1 MGHLIGK
8 DIYRKLGK
16 KVDNLTT
23 RAPWS
28 DALYAVLR
36 ELFSAEEADVFI
48 KMPYGLSTL
57 DRIAKIIKYEEA
69 KLRKILDNLSS
80 KGLIMD
86 LHLNGDYQYMPSPL
100 FVGIFE
106 FTMMR
111 TGDRLN
117 TKEWAEFFHAY
128 LYENDS
134 FWAANCGNGEKI
146 SLLRTIPHEDSIKM
160 SDHIEIFDYEKAT
173 ALIESFD
180 KFSIGLCSCRHEKL
194 HVGVKQCDVPLDT
207 CSSFGIAA
215 DFLIRHDM
223 AKEASKTQMLENLAR
238 SKEMG
243 LVLNADNVKGNISF
257 LCHCCKCCCNPLLG
271 IRKFGYPNALVTSNF
286 IAEIDENKCIGCG
299 KCESACPIETIK
311 MVPID
316 NPESKKKKKPLVDR
330 EFCLGCGVCALKCK
344 TKGVQLVGRGKRV
357 ITPETTFE
365 KIILQSL
372 EKGTLQNQLF
382 DNPESITQDF
392 MRGIIGG
399 FLKLSPVKKTLMSDL
414 LRSSFL
420 NLMANGVKMQGK
432 AWITEI

>member
-8 DIYRKLGK
+8 DVYRKLGRK
-16 KVDNLTT
+16 IDNLST
-23 RAPWS
+23 RAPWN
-28 DALYAVLR
+28 DALYAVLKD
-36 ELFSAEEADVFI
+36 LFSTEEADVFV

-57 DRIAKIIKYEEA
+57 DRISKTIQYESVRL
-69 KLRKILDNLSS
+69 KKILNSLSS
-80 KGLIMD
+80 KGLVVD
-86 LHLNGDYQYMPSPL
+86 LYLNGDHQYMPSPL

-117 TKEWAEFFHAY
+117 TKEWAELFHAY
-128 LYENDS
+128 LFDDDS

-146 SLLRTIPHEDSIKM
+146 SLLRTLPHEDAIKM
-160 SDHIEIFDYEKAT
+160 FDHIQIFDYEKAT

-180 KFSIGLCSCRHEKL
+180 TFSIGLCSCRHEKR
-194 HVGVKQCDVPLDT
+194 HAGAKHCDVPLDT
-207 CSSFGIAA
+207 CSSFGMAA

-286 IAEIDENKCIGCG
+286 IAEIDEDKCIGCG
-299 KCESACPIETIK
+299 TCESVCPVESIR
-311 MVPID
+311 MVPVN
-316 NPESKKKKKPLVDR
+316 NPESKKKKKPLID
-330 EFCLGCGVCALKCK
+330 ENFCLGCGVCGLKCK
-344 TKGVQLVGRGKRV
+344 TQGVQLAGRSKRV

-382 DNPESITQDF
+382 DNPESVTQDF
-392 MRGIIGG
+392 MRGVIGG
-399 FLKLSPVKKTLMSDL
+399 FLKLPLVKKTLMSDMF
-414 LRSSFL
+414 RSAFL
-420 NLMANGVKMQGK
+420 DLMANGVTLQGK
-432 AWITEI
+432 AWMTRI